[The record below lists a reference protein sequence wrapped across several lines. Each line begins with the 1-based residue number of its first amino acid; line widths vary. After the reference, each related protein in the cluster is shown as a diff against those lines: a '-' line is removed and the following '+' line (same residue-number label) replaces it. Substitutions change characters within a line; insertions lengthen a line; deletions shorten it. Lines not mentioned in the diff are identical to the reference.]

1 MLKGVVDISQLK
13 NGAKRRPRAEQMV
26 EGESKQSRIVVDANQ
41 PQKTNY
47 YIFLAAGDRPK
58 KPFRSFVVDAI
69 KPSEKQEPFA
79 LKK

>member
-47 YIFLAAGDRPK
+47 YIFWPPAIAPK
-58 KPFRSFVVDAI
+58 NRSDLLL
-69 KPSEKQEPFA
+69 SM
-79 LKK
+79 L